1 MTNDLIVKD
10 DSPASALQTYVFSNA
25 KAFESAQRMATAL
38 SKSHLVP
45 KDYRDN
51 MPNALVAL
59 EVAQRIGASPLMV
72 MQNLNVIH
80 GRPSWSSQFIVAAI
94 NTCGRFKPLRF
105 RIDRDEE
112 ETVFEY
118 ELFETEYVDRERKTK
133 VTKHKTNLKNVKCVA
148 WTVDDTGEILES
160 PEVSME
166 MALRE
171 GWYDKAGSKWKT
183 MPDLMLRYRAAAFF
197 GRLYAPE
204 VLMGMQTVEE
214 AMDIQP
220 MKDVTPPEESSVIA
234 NINKQ
239 AETESKKPRKKA
251 KAEVSDSEISPVNTH
266 LQAEE
271 VAVAA
276 DDETGEVMEATGEL
290 VPEQIAVRLNDNGN
304 PEWVD
309 WCLRFTAAVEMAP
322 DAAFLTELHNM
333 HKAALTNFAVYNSVG
348 AKDID
353 KAIKAKAAAL
363 TA

>member
-1 MTNDLIVKD
+1 MTNDITVKD
-10 DSPASALQTYVFSNA
+10 DSPESALQTYVFSNA
-25 KAFESAQRMATAL
+25 KSFESAQRMATAL

-59 EVAQRIGASPLMV
+59 EVGQRIGTSPLMV

-80 GRPSWSSQFIVAAI
+80 GRPSWSSQFIISAI
-94 NTCGRFKPLRF
+94 NTCGRFKQLRF
-105 RIDRDEE
+105 RIDRDER

-118 ELFETEYVDRERKTK
+118 ELFETEYVNRERRTK
-133 VTKHKTNLKNVKCVA
+133 VAKHKTSLKNVRCVA

-183 MPDLMLRYRAAAFF
+183 MPDLMLCYRAAAFF

-204 VLMGMQTVEE
+204 VLMGMSTVEE

-220 MKDVTPPEESSVIA
+220 MKDVTPQEESSVIA

-239 AETESKKPRKKA
+239 AETESKKPRKRA
-251 KAEVSDSEISPVNTH
+251 KAEAPDSEPSPG
-266 LQAEE
+266 EE
-271 VAVAA
+271 PVAV
-276 DDETGEVMEATGEL
+276 DDETGEVMESTGGL
-290 VPEQIAVRLNDNGN
+290 VPEQIAVRLDDDGK

-322 DAAFLTELHNM
+322 DSAFLTELHKM
-333 HKAALTNFAVYNSVG
+333 HKAALANFAVHNSVG

-353 KAIKAKAAAL
+353 KAIKAKAATLAG
-363 TA
+363 